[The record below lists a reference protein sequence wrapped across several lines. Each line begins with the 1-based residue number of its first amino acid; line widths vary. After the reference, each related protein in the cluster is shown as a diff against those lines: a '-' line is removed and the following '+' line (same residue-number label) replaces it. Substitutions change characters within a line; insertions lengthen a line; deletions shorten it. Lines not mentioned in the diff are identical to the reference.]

1 MIPKDFPSS
10 EDLAR
15 VKAEDDLYRIYT
27 CDFADPKGLTDR
39 GKFRLKEFFSNTEE
53 KAKILD
59 IALHLAPLA
68 IDSTTD
74 FLFGEPV
81 QIEFDGDDKEENT
94 KKLTALIERTG
105 LMRKLKESS
114 ALFQSVGH
122 TQFKLYPEVVEGKK
136 AVCIEEI
143 PYDYWFPNF
152 SGVSL
157 GEPSKDVRIV
167 VYITNKD
174 ESGKVTKY
182 VYVEN
187 YYLKTD
193 TGKPLAFCAKAL
205 YLDNGGKVG
214 DQVPLETLGIKA
226 DAGAKAEGL
235 TMVEPTGLAELPVVE
250 LNARKTVKQRMGES
264 SLKKALPILFE
275 INDRLTQISI
285 QFLKH
290 LNAKLQI
297 PDGSVVRDQ
306 KTGAIQRVDLEV
318 LIAKQG
324 EGDLARYITND
335 NPLIEQAFLHL
346 ESLIRKFAKLTQTP
360 DSFLTEDDKG
370 GVEKAEALKIRF
382 MAFLK
387 KVRNYQTTYDEG
399 IRKMIRLAF
408 LIEGESELAKLPL
421 KITYDL
427 GLPKDWQAD
436 VTVWASALTAGIA
449 SRETAVRMFQGLEG
463 EELQAEL
470 DRIEEAEEAL
480 MQSQLDLMKQSDQ
493 EAEAA

>member
-1 MIPKDFPSS
+1 MIPKEFPSS
-10 EDLAR
+10 EELAR
-15 VKAEDDLYRIYT
+15 VKAEDDFYRIYT
-27 CDFADPKGLTDR
+27 CDFADPKGLTPR
-39 GKFRLKEFFSNTEE
+39 GAFRLKEFFSNNEE

-59 IALHLAPLA
+59 ITLHLAPLA
-68 IDSTTD
+68 IDSATD

-81 QIEFDGDDKEENT
+81 QIEVDGEGKEEQSE
-94 KKLTALIERTG
+94 KVAKLLERTG
-105 LMRKLKESS
+105 LLRKLKESS
-114 ALFQSVGH
+114 SLFQSVGH
-122 TQFKLYPEVVEGKK
+122 THFKLYPELVDGKK
-136 AVCIEEI
+136 AACIEEI
-143 PYDYWFPNF
+143 PYDYWFPNY

-187 YYLKTD
+187 YYMD
-193 TGKPLAFCAKAL
+193 AAGKEALCAKAL

-214 DQVPLETLGIKA
+214 DQVKLDVLNIKA
-226 DAGAKAEGL
+226 AAGATLAGL
-235 TMVEPTGLAELPVVE
+235 TMVEKTGLSELPVVE

-264 SLKKALPILFE
+264 SLKKAMPILFE
-275 INDRLTQISI
+275 INDRLTQLSI

-290 LNAKLQI
+290 MNAKLQV

-306 KTGAIQRVDLEV
+306 KTGAIQRADMEV

-324 EGDLARYITND
+324 DPDAKYITND
-335 NPLIEQAFLHL
+335 NPLIEQAFKHL

-387 KVRNYQTTYDEG
+387 KIRNYQTTYDEA
-399 IRKMIRLAF
+399 IRKILRLAF
-408 LIEGESELAKLPL
+408 LIEGDAELAKAKL
-421 KITYDL
+421 KIKYDL

-436 VTVWASALTAGIA
+436 ETVWSGALTAGLA
-449 SRETAVRMFQGLEG
+449 SRETSVRMFQGIEG
-463 EELQAEL
+463 EELTEEL
-470 DRIEEAEEAL
+470 ARIEKEEKAL
-480 MQSQLDLMKQSDQ
+480 MQSQLELQ
-493 EAEAA
+493 ESGDPNAVEA